1 MGNGRKVK
9 CYVLN
14 ERILGDEDT
23 LSKYYID
30 EYVNY

>member
-1 MGNGRKVK
+1 VVDNGRKVK
-9 CYVLN
+9 CYVLS

-30 EYVNY
+30 EIC